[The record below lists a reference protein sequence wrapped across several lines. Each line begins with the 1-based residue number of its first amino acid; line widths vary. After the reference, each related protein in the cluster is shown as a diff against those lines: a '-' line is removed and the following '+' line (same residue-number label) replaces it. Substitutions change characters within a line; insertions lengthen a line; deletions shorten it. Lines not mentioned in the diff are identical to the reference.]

1 MYSWGWVADPAL
13 PLTRYV
19 ALSLLWA
26 SMPASVG
33 DIRDS
38 GSVLGLGRSLRGGH
52 GNPLQF
58 LAWRI
63 PWTEGPGRLQSMVCK
78 ESDITEST

>member
-1 MYSWGWVADPAL
+1 MAL
-13 PLTRYV
+13 VLEN
-19 ALSLLWA
+19 
-26 SMPASVG
+26 MPASVG